1 MNMISSISR
10 CAWQLT
16 DKYITDIL
24 TDKQFTK
31 TLSFT
36 FCLFNDGC
44 DGKSE
49 ALKATIYKG
58 SIALIFFEPR
68 LTVR

>member
-1 MNMISSISR
+1 MCLAAYNQIYINMG
-10 CAWQLT
+10 T
-16 DKYITDIL
+16 ITDIL

-31 TLSFT
+31 TLTFT

-44 DGKSE
+44 DSKSE

-58 SIALIFFEPR
+58 SIALIFFKPR